1 MHPLFMYSQAVQ
13 RDRVHELETEEHRLL
28 AELRAARAGET
39 SRVRRSVALLCA
51 ALSRGSAAAVR
62 RLDECVADDL
72 GRALASSE

>member
-39 SRVRRSVALLCA
+39 SQVRRSAALLFA